1 MENLPACSIVFQTWH
16 VARGI
21 LKLRG
26 GPRETKAILDI
37 SHATLYRLINA
48 GRHDARKI
56 DNKTVITHESICRYI
71 EALPKAGEGA

>member
-1 MENLPACSIVFQTWH
+1 MQHRADATQSRTRI
-16 VARGI
+16 
-21 LKLRG
+21 
-26 GPRETKAILDI
+26 DI